1 MLSDFELITHKF
13 PERKDIRIYAIAD
26 VHFGAKEHLERE
38 WSLFCANFLKDES
51 AYIILA
57 GDLINNGL
65 KNSVTNVY
73 AETVRPRD
81 QKRIM
86 TEMLTPLKGRILAAT
101 TGNHERRSAKD
112 ADDDPTLDIMDK
124 LGLEHLYRENMCF
137 LRIQMGNNRIDG
149 TRNPSYILA
158 VTHGAG
164 GGALTG
170 SSVNR
175 AERFGYV
182 IDGIDALIVGHSH
195 KPFVTDPVKIKV
207 DGSHNKISFV
217 PFLVVS
223 VSSWLAYGGYPVR
236 KMLSPTANTR
246 QILTL
251 SGTKKELRVEIY

>member
-1 MLSDFELITHKF
+1 MLPDFELITHKF

-26 VHFGAKEHLERE
+26 VHFGAREHLERE
-38 WSLFCANFLKDES
+38 WSMFCANFLKDED
-51 AYIILA
+51 AYLILA

-73 AETVRPRD
+73 EETVRPRD

-86 TEMLTPLKGRILAAT
+86 TEMLTPLKDRILAA
-101 TGNHERRSAKD
+101 
-112 ADDDPTLDIMDK
+112 
-124 LGLEHLYRENMCF
+124 
-137 LRIQMGNNRIDG
+137 
-149 TRNPSYILA
+149 
-158 VTHGAG
+158 THGAG

-170 SSVNR
+170 GAVNK

-182 IDGIDALIVGHSH
+182 IDGIDALIVGHTH

-207 DGSHNKISFV
+207 DASHKKIYFA
-217 PFLVVS
+217 PFRVIS

-246 QILTL
+246 QIITL
-251 SGTKKELRVEIY
+251 SGTKKEIRVETY